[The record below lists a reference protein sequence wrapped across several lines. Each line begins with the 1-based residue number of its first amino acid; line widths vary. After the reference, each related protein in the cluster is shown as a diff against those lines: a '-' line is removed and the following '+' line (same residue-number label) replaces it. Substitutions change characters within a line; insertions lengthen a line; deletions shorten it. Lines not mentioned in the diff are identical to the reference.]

1 MAGAIFGSFI
11 ATLVLRWPEA
21 KSLRGRS
28 ACDSCAKQLGAIELV
43 PLLSYLALRGR
54 CRHCNAPID
63 RFHFQVELT
72 AGVIGAIALGLLPT
86 IAGLLLAVM
95 GWLLLPLFILDVRH
109 LWLPDRLTA
118 LLALIGLA
126 FAGFANEL
134 SLFDRALGGFV
145 GAASLGLIAY
155 LYRKTRGHDGM
166 GSGDPKLFGAI
177 GCWIGWQL
185 LPVALLVGSAGLLAI
200 VLLRG
205 SARDGAAQHPLGA
218 GLAVGGFLTFGWQLV
233 A

>member
-21 KSLRGRS
+21 KSVSGRS
-28 ACDSCAKQLGAIELV
+28 SCDSCAKKLGAFELV
-43 PLLSYLALRGR
+43 PLLSYLLLRGR

-63 RFHFQVELT
+63 RLHFEVEL
-72 AGVIGAIALGLLPT
+72 AAAVIGAVAMALQPT
-86 IAGLLLAVM
+86 IAGLILALM
-95 GWLLLPLFILDVRH
+95 GWMLLPLFILDVRH
-109 LWLPDRLTA
+109 LWLPDPLTA
-118 LLALIGLA
+118 LLALCGLA
-126 FAGFANEL
+126 FAGFVNDL
-134 SLFDRALGGFV
+134 SLFDRALGGIV

-185 LPVALLVGSAGLLAI
+185 LPIALLVGSAGLLAI
-200 VLLRG
+200 VLLQG
-205 SARDGAAQHPLGA
+205 GARHRSAQHPLGA
-218 GLAVGGFLTFGWQLV
+218 GLAVGGLLTFGWQLV